1 VSTYDNGAIDT
12 PDWTPEPRDCE
23 LEALLLSRV
32 ANDTGVR
39 HDLDDVI
46 RSLGF
51 DPDELRAEPCPLPT
65 CDICD
70 TNADQVSG
78 YGTYPL
84 PERFI
89 LGEN

>member
-12 PDWTPEPRDCE
+12 PDWTPE
-23 LEALLLSRV
+23 
-32 ANDTGVR
+32 R
-39 HDLDDVI
+39 H
-46 RSLGF
+46 
-51 DPDELRAEPCPLPT
+51 PCPFDT
-65 CDICD
+65 CDVCD

-84 PERFI
+84 PERFV